1 MGECTQINIPTVD
14 NSDIKCDEF
23 YYSDCVIIDEIY
35 NKIGNLE
42 KENLN
47 TFFNRLNNKIS
58 QMDNKISILEQEI
71 LNLKQIINNS
81 INIK

>member
-14 NSDIKCDEF
+14 NSAIKCDEF

-47 TFFNRLNNKIS
+47 SFFFFFNNKIS
-58 QMDNKISILEQEI
+58 QMNNKISILEQEI
-71 LNLKQIINNS
+71 LSLKQIINNGN
-81 INIK
+81 NIR

>member
-14 NSDIKCDEF
+14 NSAIKCDEF

-47 TFFNRLNNKIS
+47 SFFFFFN
-58 QMDNKISILEQEI
+58 NKISILEQEI
-71 LNLKQIINNS
+71 LSLKQIINNGN
-81 INIK
+81 NIR

>member
-23 YYSDCVIIDEIY
+23 YYSECVIIDEIY

-47 TFFNRLNNKIS
+47 YPK
-58 QMDNKISILEQEI
+58 
-71 LNLKQIINNS
+71 
-81 INIK
+81 